1 MKKLEIYI
9 NDQIV
14 SEFDREITLDEQQL
28 TFLNKMDSDMDTGIK
43 VQGEL
48 FKNPDSHQ
56 RATFVSMNIIK
67 ALQQENE
74 ASSYASCAYLVNRL
88 PQLIEVHAN
97 DDDGT
102 ININLVVEST

>member
-28 TFLNKMDSDMDTGIK
+28 TFLNKMDSDMDNGIK
-43 VQGEL
+43 IQGRL
-48 FKNPDSHQ
+48 FTNPDSHQ